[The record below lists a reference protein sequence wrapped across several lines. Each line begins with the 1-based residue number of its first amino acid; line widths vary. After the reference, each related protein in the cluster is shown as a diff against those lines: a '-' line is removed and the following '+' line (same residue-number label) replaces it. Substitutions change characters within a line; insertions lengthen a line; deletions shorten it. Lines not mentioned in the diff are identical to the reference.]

1 MEKKLF
7 LTMVAAAFM
16 LASCGNEENE
26 VKESWNGEIRLSSSI
41 RGANTRRAWARP
53 SFEKR

>member
-16 LASCGNEENE
+16 LASCGNE
-26 VKESWNGEIRLSSSI
+26 VKESWNGEIRLRVAS
-41 RGANTRRAWARP
+41 RRKHARRTVWTK
-53 SFEKR
+53 F